1 MIDTIKL
8 FIPIE
13 NTDLLLKLKG
23 TLSRFRK
30 ENLKTNE
37 VNFEFYSSQVELGS
51 HDRNVNIMSTNTPQG
66 FFVEFSVP
74 KYLKDNNVEMIEPK
88 ELNIA
93 IPKLYEELCN
103 HMDYVLP
110 HYSTWPV
117 YRLDVCYN
125 WIFQNE
131 ETATR
136 AIDFIKLIDFPR
148 KKKYIWDTSVM
159 YKGSAYTV
167 KFYLKG
173 PEFLKND
180 FKKVKN
186 KDKAH
191 SLQYWANRILRF
203 EIGIRKNHLQDFLG
217 RRPVLIEHVTDHTTI
232 EEILQ
237 HYLALL
243 FKYLNQTTMSN
254 ESIKENLF
262 AHFTNQRA
270 TRLYDFYQNFYFN
283 PEMKQM
289 YLRGGLNRST
299 IYRYKTDL
307 QSAGIG
313 LSSELIDLDSPILEK
328 FIIPSPDAKFDL
340 PDPNTYS

>member
-51 HDRNVNIMSTNTPQG
+51 YDRNVNVMASNVPQG

-74 KYLKDNNVEMIEPK
+74 KYLKDSNVEMIKPE

-93 IPKLYEELCN
+93 IPKLYTELCK
-103 HMDYVLP
+103 HMDYNLP

-117 YRLDVCYN
+117 YRLDTCYN
-125 WIFQNE
+125 WIFENGE
-131 ETATR
+131 SATR

-148 KKKYIWDTSVM
+148 KKKHIWDTSVM
-159 YKGSAYTV
+159 FKGTAYTI

-180 FKKVKN
+180 FKKVKDRN
-186 KDKAH
+186 H
-191 SLQYWANRILRF
+191 VHTLQHWANRMLRF
-203 EIGIRKNHLQDFLG
+203 EIGIRKQHLQDFLG
-217 RRPVLIEHVTDHTTI
+217 QKPVLLEHISDYQTI
-232 EEILQ
+232 EEILR
-237 HYLALL
+237 HYLDLL
-243 FKYLNQTTMSN
+243 FRYLNKKTMTN
-254 ESIKENLF
+254 EEIKESLF
-262 AHFTNQRA
+262 ALFTPQKA

-299 IYRYKTDL
+299 IYRYKKDL
-307 QSAGIG
+307 ERAEIG
-313 LSSELIDLDSPILEK
+313 LSSDLIEGNTQILEK
-328 FIIPSPDAKFDL
+328 FKIPSSDAKFDL
-340 PDPNTYS
+340 PAPEYYS